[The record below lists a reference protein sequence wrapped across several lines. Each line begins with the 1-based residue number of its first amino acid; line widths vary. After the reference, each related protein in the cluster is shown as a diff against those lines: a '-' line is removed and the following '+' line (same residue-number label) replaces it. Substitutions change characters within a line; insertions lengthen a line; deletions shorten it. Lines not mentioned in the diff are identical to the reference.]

1 MDKKGRLVVISGF
14 SGAGKGTVSRALVD
28 KYGYSLSIS
37 ATTRDPREGELNGRE
52 YFFKTE
58 ADFLKLI
65 DYNGFI
71 EYARYVD
78 HYYGTPRQFVESELA
93 AGHVVILEIEVQGA
107 MKVKEQYPDAILLFI
122 TAPSVEVLK
131 NRLVGRG
138 TESPRIVEKR
148 MRRAAE
154 EAEDI
159 DKYEYIVC
167 NEEGRLEEC
176 MDTIHS
182 IIESEACR
190 ISCRR
195 DFIESLRCGLK
206 DYI

>member
-138 TESPRIVEKR
+138 TESPGSLKNGCAGLQKR
-148 MRRAAE
+148 QKILINTNILSVMRKAGWRNVW
-154 EAEDI
+154 I
-159 DKYEYIVC
+159 P
-167 NEEGRLEEC
+167 
-176 MDTIHS
+176 S
-182 IIESEACR
+182 IP
-190 ISCRR
+190 
-195 DFIESLRCGLK
+195 L
-206 DYI
+206 